1 MVALRMAGIASNFLF
16 IAYGYLVS
24 GLPGIMAQTPGAF

>member
-24 GLPGIMAQTPGAF
+24 LPGIMAQTPGAL